1 MPQTVRQILTAVKAV
16 LVLTVILGVLY
27 PLVMLGVGQAGL
39 PRQAQGS
46 LITSNG
52 QVVAS
57 ALIGQSFDGDRWFQP
72 RPSAGDYD
80 ALASGGTNAGP
91 NDGELAAT
99 IDQRRRDIA
108 ARDGVA
114 AQDVAPDAV
123 TASGSGLDPFISP
136 GYAEQQVQRV
146 ATVRSI
152 PTDRVQALVAEHAQG
167 RALGFLGQPRV
178 NVVELNLALQQLS

>member
-1 MPQTVRQILTAVKAV
+1 MSQTVRQILTAVKAV
-16 LVLTVILGVLY
+16 LALTVILGVVY
-27 PLVMLGVGQAGL
+27 PLVMLGVGQLGL
-39 PRQAQGS
+39 HRQAHGS
-46 LITSNG
+46 LIASDG

-57 ALIGQSFDGDRWFQP
+57 ALIGQSFDADQWFQP

-114 AQDVAPDAV
+114 AGHVPTDAV

-136 GYAEQQVQRV
+136 GYADQQVQRV
-146 ATVRSI
+146 AQARNMTA
-152 PTDRVQALVAEHAQG
+152 DRVQALVAEHTQG
-167 RALGFLGQPRV
+167 RAWGFLGQPRV